1 MILLTAQSY
10 RHPPDTLCFGENKA
24 APFTTTPIT
33 APTAHSVTLTQVQV
47 QGRKGPLLLSR
58 PSEGPAGAVG
68 TCPAVL
74 LTSKV
79 QL

>member
-10 RHPPDTLCFGENKA
+10 RHPLDTLCFGENKA

-33 APTAHSVTLTQVQV
+33 APTAHSVTLTQAQV
-47 QGRKGPLLLSR
+47 QGPLLLSR
-58 PSEGPAGAVG
+58 PSEGPAGTVG